1 MTKTTIKSN
10 PQPQPT
16 SKPTTPIKKREVVRE
31 YGKGG
36 KINESAGP
44 SGSPKK

>member
-1 MTKTTIKSN
+1 MAKTTTNNNPKPQSN
-10 PQPQPT
+10 P
-16 SKPTTPIKKREVVRE
+16 KPTVPVKEREVRE
-31 YGKGG
+31 YGNGG

>member
-1 MTKTTIKSN
+1 MSKTVSN
-10 PQPQPT
+10 NPKPQPT
-16 SKPTTPIKKREVVRE
+16 PKPAKPIKEREVRE
-31 YGKGG
+31 YGNGG